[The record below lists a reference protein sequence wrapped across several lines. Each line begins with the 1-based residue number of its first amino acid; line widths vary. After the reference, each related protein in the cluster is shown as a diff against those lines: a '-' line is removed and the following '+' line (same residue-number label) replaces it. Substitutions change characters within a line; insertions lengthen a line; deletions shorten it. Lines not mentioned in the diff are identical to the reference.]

1 MQQFLFERICINLA
15 FITAF
20 HYRDVQIYRRWRSIV
35 NIWDPELSHAGD
47 CDAASFVRAM
57 WKQFLDDFG
66 GVPMGT
72 DMSMNMDA
80 AYSDLY
86 YAFREALDQA
96 FHPGSSILV
105 NITRQERTLLT
116 QEIAGLE
123 DRLNELNGRTKA
135 KEWLLI
141 EQDMMTMRPSWEPPV
156 PHHHHHHHGCWYPP
170 S

>member
-1 MQQFLFERICINLA
+1 
-15 FITAF
+15 
-20 HYRDVQIYRRWRSIV
+20 
-35 NIWDPELSHAGD
+35 
-47 CDAASFVRAM
+47 
-57 WKQFLDDFG
+57 
-66 GVPMGT
+66 MGT

-105 NITRQERTLLT
+105 NITRQERTLLAH
-116 QEIAGLE
+116 EIAGLE

-135 KEWLLI
+135 TEWLLI
-141 EQDMMTMRPSWEPPV
+141 EEETTTMRPMWEPV
-156 PHHHHHHHGCWYPP
+156 HHHDHHHHGCWYPP